1 MSGRRLL
8 AVSHTGL
15 FSGAERVLV
24 HYLEAAREAG
34 WQVRCASPDGT
45 LRDALVERAI
55 PVVRLP
61 ELKLGDGPRPVAA
74 SAMVARWLPA
84 ARTLHAASRQADRVL
99 ANGLLALPA
108 LRLARPPVP
117 VCYLIHDVVVRK
129 DLQLMVRLGAP
140 TVDLGI
146 AVSDA
151 AGALARQCG
160 IPVVVVRNGT
170 RWPVE
175 PTDDVPTLPPI
186 VGINAMVTPWKGHA
200 VLLDAMAHVP
210 GAVLEVMGGHFP
222 KDAGHVT
229 AMQRRADQPDL
240 RGRVRFLGHQSDP
253 LATMRRWTVAVNASV
268 DPEAAPLSVLD
279 AMSIGLPVIA
289 TDHGGSPEVLGDG
302 GVLVPPR
309 HAEAMASAVRTLLA
323 DPAARARMGA
333 AARRAVS
340 EQYTLAQT
348 TRRFLDVLD
357 GATPR

>member
-1 MSGRRLL
+1 MTGRRLL

-15 FSGAERVLV
+15 FSGAERVLI

-34 WQVRCASPDGT
+34 WEVRCASPDGT
-45 LRDALVERAI
+45 LRDALVERSV

-61 ELKLGDGPRPVAA
+61 DLKLGDGPRPVAA
-74 SAMVARWLPA
+74 AAMLARWLPA
-84 ARTLHAASRQADRVL
+84 ARTLHTATRQADRVL

-108 LRLARPPVP
+108 LRLARSPAP
-117 VCYLIHDVVVRK
+117 VCYLVHDVVVRK

-140 TVDLGI
+140 AVDVGI
-146 AVSDA
+146 AVSEA
-151 AGALARQCG
+151 AGALARG
-160 IPVVVVRNGT
+160 YGVPVVVVRNGT
-170 RWPVE
+170 RWPVDPADE
-175 PTDDVPTLPPI
+175 VPARPPI

-222 KDAGHVT
+222 KDTDHLA
-229 AMQRRADQPDL
+229 AMQRRAEQPDL
-240 RGRVRFLGHQSDP
+240 QGRVRFLGHQSDP
-253 LATMRRWTVAVNASV
+253 LATMRRWTVSVNASV

-309 HAEAMASAVRTLLA
+309 DAEALATAIRMLLA
-323 DPAARARMGA
+323 DPEGRARMGA
-333 AARRAVS
+333 AARRSVA
-340 EQYTLAQT
+340 EQYTLAHT

-357 GATPR
+357 GAARR